1 MKKKLLAATAL
12 AALLNFP
19 SLGAGADG
27 PILQLRLRTP
37 DTRSDEEWAS
47 TLGIIRGN
55 PGCCDE
61 VWFSTGIGYPPL
73 SVHAERAERMKR
85 AAEDLRRIGIV
96 PSLQVQAT
104 LGHSDRIG
112 NIEDCS
118 AKDWTGWTS
127 STGLEDRVCSCPRDP
142 KFLAYFREVAKL
154 YAAFRPGSVWID
166 DDLRYDGHMPATPH
180 GDPRPGCWC
189 GRCIADFNRETG
201 GTWTREALARA
212 VKADD
217 ALLAKWKSFS
227 VGSLVGVA
235 QAIAGAFREA
245 SPGTM
250 MGLQHGMRA
259 TESIRRILEGLHGT
273 DGAPVGYRPGGGC
286 YFDDNPNEQVWK
298 SMCTGRCRR
307 ALGDPPWVKVWTPEI
322 ESCPRN
328 YGSRSAQS
336 ILVEG
341 FTAFMYGMNAMSMLV
356 IHTGHEPPE
365 LYSAKVLAP
374 IAKAAPFLKAYAR
387 ACAESTA
394 VGFGTDGDIDV
405 AHRFASLGIPL
416 NVGVGKIEGM
426 VSEEELRTDCRQVT
440 TLRIQELRNVLDRR
454 AGGSTAVLE
463 SPFVGHMMPRVSSDG
478 SLRLVSLVSVRIEEQ
493 GPLTLRLRHVPA
505 GCRSMVW
512 REMNRAPVTLP
523 LVREGDVVRVTVP
536 SVSAWNAG
544 WLDLNEL

>member
-1 MKKKLLAATAL
+1 MFVVALTLAAASVVFSS
-12 AALLNFP
+12 AA
-19 SLGAGADG
+19 ADG
-27 PILQLRLRTP
+27 SVLQLRLRMP
-37 DTRSDEEWAS
+37 DIRSDAEWAS
-47 TLGIIRGN
+47 TFGIIRAN

-73 SVHAERAERMKR
+73 AVHAERAERMKR
-85 AAEDLRRIGIV
+85 VAEDLRRIGIV

-112 NIEDCS
+112 TIEDCS

-166 DDLRYDGHMPATPH
+166 DDLRYDGHMPASPH

-189 GRCIADFNRETG
+189 DRCISDFNRETG
-201 GTWTREALARA
+201 GAWTRETLLRA
-212 VKADD
+212 VGTNE

-235 QAIAGAFREA
+235 QTIAGAFRET

-250 MGLQHGMRA
+250 MGLQQGMKA
-259 TESIRRILEGLHGT
+259 SESIRRILEGLHGT
-273 DGAPVGYRPGGGC
+273 DGAFVGYRPGGGC
-286 YFDDNPNEQVWK
+286 YYDDNPNDQIWK

-307 ALGDPPWVKVWTPEI
+307 ALGDPSWVKVWTPEI

-336 ILVEG
+336 ILIEG

-374 IAKAAPFLKAYAR
+374 IAKAAPFLRAYAR

-426 VSEEELRTDCRQVT
+426 VSEDELRTDRREVT
-440 TLRIQELRNVLDRR
+440 TLRIQELRDALDRR
-454 AGGSTAVLE
+454 AGGATAVLE
-463 SPFVGHMMPRVSSDG
+463 SPFVGHMMPRLASDG

-505 GCRSMVW
+505 GCTSATW
-512 REMNRAPVTLP
+512 REMNRVPVTLP
-523 LVREGDVVRVTVP
+523 LVREGDAVRVTIP